1 MSIKLPT
8 DFDWKSITPS
18 DSPRTPIDIMA
29 DPRFQRLGTPELT
42 RGDQAFGFR
51 RPLYD
56 FSSGQQVATGDT
68 FDLLERATE
77 KPIALIFGSYT

>member
-1 MSIKLPT
+1 MSNQLPPN
-8 DFDWKSITPS
+8 FDWKTITPD

-29 DPRFQRLGTPELT
+29 DPKLRRLGTPELAP
-42 RGDQAFGFR
+42 GDKAFGFR

-56 FSSGQQVATGDT
+56 FSSGHQVATGDT
-68 FDLLERATE
+68 FDLLKRAEE

>member
-1 MSIKLPT
+1 MSNKPPT
-8 DFDWKSITPS
+8 EFDWRSITPS

-29 DPRFQRLGTPELT
+29 DPTFQRLATPELKP
-42 RGDQAFGFR
+42 GDQAFGFR
-51 RPLYD
+51 CPLYD

-68 FDLLERATE
+68 FDLLERATD

>member
-1 MSIKLPT
+1 MSNQLPPN
-8 DFDWKSITPS
+8 FDWKTITPD

-29 DPRFQRLGTPELT
+29 DPKLRRLGTSELAP
-42 RGDQAFGFR
+42 GDKAFGFR
-51 RPLYD
+51 RPLSD

-68 FDLLERATE
+68 FDLLNRAEE

>member
-1 MSIKLPT
+1 MSTKLPT
-8 DFDWKSITPS
+8 NFDWKSITPS
-18 DSPRTPIDIMA
+18 DSPRTPIDFMA
-29 DPRFQRLGTPELT
+29 DPKLRRLGKPALKP
-42 RGDQAFGFR
+42 GDQAFGFR

-56 FSSGQQVATGDT
+56 FSDGHQVATGDT

>member
-8 DFDWKSITPS
+8 NFDWKSITPS

-29 DPRFQRLGTPELT
+29 DPKLRRLGTPELKT
-42 RGDQAFGFR
+42 GDQAFGFQ
-51 RPLYD
+51 RPLYN
-56 FSSGQQVATGDT
+56 FSSGQQVATGGT
-68 FDLLERATE
+68 FDLLSRAEE

>member
-1 MSIKLPT
+1 MSIKLPSN
-8 DFDWKSITPS
+8 FDWKSITPS

-29 DPRFQRLGTPELT
+29 DPKLRRLGKPELKP
-42 RGDQAFGFR
+42 GDQAFGFR
-51 RPLYD
+51 RPLYN
-56 FSSGQQVATGDT
+56 FSDGHQVATGDT

>member
-8 DFDWKSITPS
+8 NFDWKSITPS

-29 DPRFQRLGTPELT
+29 DPKLRRLGTPELAP
-42 RGDQAFGFR
+42 GDQAFGFR

-56 FSSGQQVATGDT
+56 FSSGQQVATGGT
-68 FDLLERATE
+68 FDLLSRAEE

>member
-1 MSIKLPT
+1 MEL
-8 DFDWKSITPS
+8 
-18 DSPRTPIDIMA
+18 MA
-29 DPRFQRLGTPELT
+29 DPTFQRLATPELKP
-42 RGDQAFGFR
+42 GDQAFGFR

-68 FDLLERATE
+68 FDLLERATD

>member
-1 MSIKLPT
+1 MSTELPT
-8 DFDWKSITPS
+8 NFDWKSITPS

-29 DPRFQRLGTPELT
+29 DPTFHRLATPELKP
-42 RGDQAFGFR
+42 GDQAFGFR

-56 FSSGQQVATGDT
+56 FSSGQQAATGGT
-68 FDLLERATE
+68 FDLLSRAAE